1 MGEYIVAS
9 PGDQGPKGQQP
20 FANLFLSML
29 EFAGV
34 HALSF
39 GATSLNSHILEEL
52 MV

>member
-1 MGEYIVAS
+1 V
-9 PGDQGPKGQQP
+9 KGQQP

-34 HALSF
+34 HGQSF
-39 GATSLNSHILEEL
+39 GASSLNSHVLAEL